1 MLLLHAAPASA
12 YEILLDIDT
21 DNDPTTINELS
32 GDSTVVVRIVL
43 KPTQPDEWITQI
55 FFGLGGGCWE
65 CDGVQD
71 YAIAHDLYPPN
82 YGDWTDHP
90 ELVGSWDTAT
100 FLGCPGNPGFHDVY
114 FATASGTGFNLQAP
128 VFIASFTAWVSEPM
142 WGWCPLPPRTLAA
155 FHTQDENG
163 YWNYLQIG
171 GPVVSVAEES
181 WGTIKQLFQ

>member
-1 MLLLHAAPASA
+1 MLLLYAAPASA
-12 YEILLDIDT
+12 YEVLLDIDT
-21 DNDPTTINELS
+21 DNDPTTINDSS
-32 GDSTVVVRIVL
+32 GNSLVVVKVVL
-43 KPTQPDEWITQI
+43 QPTQPNELITQI

-71 YAIAHDLYPPN
+71 YGISHDLHPPDF
-82 YGDWTDHP
+82 GDWTDHP
-90 ELVGSWDTAT
+90 GLVGSWDSAT

-171 GPVVSVAEES
+171 GPVVSVAEQS